1 MSTNSFKGL
10 RVAVVTLIVFLAF
23 QFELGMAIN
32 LSDPPNIPPISFS
45 LHNVLGALN
54 QVGSIALVHALLGT
68 VLTVLALVT
77 LVLALASKIRSV
89 QVFGVLGFL
98 SMTLAATSG
107 VLFVLSGYQNDHYS
121 HGMATNFILTLVFYF
136 LELYFLKP
144 APRTKA
150 G

>member
-121 HGMATNFILTLVFYF
+121 HGMATNFILTFVFYF

-144 APRTKA
+144 TPKTQLS
-150 G
+150 